1 MAGINVVIT
10 RKEICE
16 DDIIPLFRRFN
27 FNKKIKII
35 ALPTIITIPINST
48 EISDTIKKIERGYY
62 HYYIFASSHAVNI
75 FFETIKQHKS
85 CNIIQNL
92 IKLSENNSTTNNCFI
107 AIGPKTKK
115 ELEKNGIKAIL
126 AAAAVSDDESSTTT
140 NINNNYDTSINLDSN
155 NRKGYSIDRIIE
167 FLDEKEEE
175 ENEEEEIRI
184 LMPRSSESLKSKNF
198 ITKIYRNVTLDQVFF
213 YETREF
219 ENAKESIEWKKFNE
233 IISKKEEEEEEETY
247 IIFTSPSTVRAFFN
261 ILSNNF
267 ITEKKENGI
276 QLISNTKKEKE
287 LLSNLVGIR
296 KIISLGP
303 KTSQE
308 LKQRDISFIESNEH
322 TIKGALNQL
331 LQLIGG
337 N

>member
-92 IKLSENNSTTNNCFI
+92 IKLSENNSTTTNNCFI

-115 ELEKNGIKAIL
+115 GTCQSLPPNLRPHPRLG
-126 AAAAVSDDESSTTT
+126 AACPASRRPERPDPAS
-140 NINNNYDTSINLDSN
+140 
-155 NRKGYSIDRIIE
+155 RP
-167 FLDEKEEE
+167 
-175 ENEEEEIRI
+175 
-184 LMPRSSESLKSKNF
+184 PRRRGH
-198 ITKIYRNVTLDQVFF
+198 RNHL
-213 YETREF
+213 
-219 ENAKESIEWKKFNE
+219 
-233 IISKKEEEEEEETY
+233 
-247 IIFTSPSTVRAFFN
+247 P
-261 ILSNNF
+261 
-267 ITEKKENGI
+267 
-276 QLISNTKKEKE
+276 
-287 LLSNLVGIR
+287 
-296 KIISLGP
+296 
-303 KTSQE
+303 
-308 LKQRDISFIESNEH
+308 
-322 TIKGALNQL
+322 
-331 LQLIGG
+331 
-337 N
+337 